1 VAPDFCK
8 LSHHFCKYCYPSSSV
23 PCVNSPW
30 YSSSLREGPP
40 VSKPCC
46 LSWSSADWAA
56 LIARC
61 SLARSCSSVLGS
73 CFTDP
78 GELDLLLTGD
88 LFLEVDLECD
98 LDLYL
103 LLSLDPDSDRYLGRD
118 IDLRLEWSLDLDL
131 ECVRPL
137 DRVSPDL
144 DLSLDDLWLCPLL
157 LERDLKLWEE
167 SEVLVWCRLLQTK
180 VSNYSLQLSVKMY
193 NSCPVC
199 LSTQSSY
206 SKVLHLNLP

>member
-1 VAPDFCK
+1 MVSTLVFWNT
-8 LSHHFCKYCYPSSSV
+8 CYLVDSV
-23 PCVNSPW
+23 LHGKSPW
-30 YSSSLREGPP
+30 YNSSLREDPP

-78 GELDLLLTGD
+78 GELDLLLTGELD
-88 LFLEVDLECD
+88 LFLEADLEWD

-103 LLSLDPDSDRYLGRD
+103 LLSLDLDCDRYLDQD
-118 IDLRLEWSLDLDL
+118 IDLCFERSLDLDL
-131 ECVRPL
+131 ERVRPL

-157 LERDLKLWEE
+157 LERDLNLCEM
-167 SEVLVWCRLLQTK
+167 SEVLMWCRLL
-180 VSNYSLQLSVKMY
+180 
-193 NSCPVC
+193 
-199 LSTQSSY
+199 
-206 SKVLHLNLP
+206 

>member
-1 VAPDFCK
+1 
-8 LSHHFCKYCYPSSSV
+8 
-23 PCVNSPW
+23 
-30 YSSSLREGPP
+30 
-40 VSKPCC
+40 
-46 LSWSSADWAA
+46 
-56 LIARC
+56 
-61 SLARSCSSVLGS
+61 VLGS

-167 SEVLVWCRLLQTK
+167 SEVLV
-180 VSNYSLQLSVKMY
+180 
-193 NSCPVC
+193 
-199 LSTQSSY
+199 
-206 SKVLHLNLP
+206 